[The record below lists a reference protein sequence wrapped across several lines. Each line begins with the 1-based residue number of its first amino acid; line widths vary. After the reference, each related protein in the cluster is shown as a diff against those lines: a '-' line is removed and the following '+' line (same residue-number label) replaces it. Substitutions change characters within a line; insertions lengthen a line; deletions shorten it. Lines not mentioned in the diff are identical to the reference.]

1 MRYSLY
7 ISHYDLQKL
16 SLENGLYMK
25 NLDISRCERRRI
37 SGRRFSPHE
46 NTPAFAGYPQRK
58 SFNNN
63 TTTTNNKNIA
73 SISVANL

>member
-1 MRYSLY
+1 MAKILQVQQVFCNALFTVY
-7 ISHYDLQKL
+7 ITLWLQKL

-46 NTPAFAGYPQRK
+46 NTPAFAG
-58 SFNNN
+58 
-63 TTTTNNKNIA
+63 
-73 SISVANL
+73 